1 MKRKERLLS
10 LLKSVL
16 LLLVLLLL
24 VILSGTGGIV
34 EASEATYIKVPTAQW
49 QILKEQT
56 NQLEAN
62 LEIAESIL
70 KEQKSTS
77 TELLMQLA
85 EAKKQLELTQK
96 ELISSKN
103 SLAKAEDSL
112 KRTSELYETL
122 KLTIAKE
129 RKVSKRRAQQRT
141 WYIITTLIAM
151 LVRT

>member
-1 MKRKERLLS
+1 MKWLKLQKLS
-10 LLKSVL
+10 W

-24 VILSGTGGIV
+24 LQVPGAGGIV

-85 EAKKQLELTQK
+85 EAKRQLELTQK

-112 KRTSELYETL
+112 KRTSELCETL

-141 WYIITTLIAM
+141 VYIITTMIA
-151 LVRT
+151 LLARI

>member
-1 MKRKERLLS
+1 MEY
-10 LLKSVL
+10 LKLQKSFCR
-16 LLLVLLLL
+16 LLVLLLL
-24 VILSGTGGIV
+24 LQVPGAGGTV

-49 QILKEQT
+49 QILRERT

-85 EAKKQLELTQK
+85 EAKRQLELTQK
-96 ELISSKN
+96 ELSSSQN

-112 KRTSELYETL
+112 KRTSELCETL
-122 KLTIAKE
+122 KQSMEKE
-129 RKVSKRRAQQRT
+129 RRVSKRRAQQRT
-141 WYIITTLIAM
+141 VYIITTIIA
-151 LVRT
+151 LLARI